1 MLYYKVQQINTMSE
15 NFKKIK
21 KRITVEAAV
30 KSAVAGISC
39 GLFSVGILLLIL
51 KLSSVGIN
59 AGYYVLMGVGVSA
72 AVSIGLFLY
81 LKPTDAKLAVKL
93 DGEYSL
99 NEKIQTMVTYSY
111 SDGEMHKLQRE
122 DADAKLKGLPPRKI
136 AFSKIWYFL
145 LAAMLAVAMFLTG
158 VLVPVKDVANEE
170 PPAVELPPEEGEKK
184 FEYTLFLQNL
194 MAQLIREVRECSL
207 DEEQKSIYVLI
218 LTDLDKTLKTVEY
231 ESGMKSA
238 VLGAVEDIDEI
249 TAAAN
254 SGEKLSAKIKTFGE
268 DLASAISGGIK
279 IYKSAGSLNSIE
291 RVESIKGT
299 LGDAVTGFTSK
310 KTANTLNGLK
320 VPKEEGL
327 ENVLNTFIVNIA
339 AALAGTDVAEDDL
352 LFASLKTFANE
363 LSGIVGNLGPFGN
376 DTLYRKIEEAF
387 KRFENNFVDSLVF
400 QNFNCMMDVF
410 TRRKLAD
417 IFGLDYSE
425 LPELPYDD
433 SENGEG
439 SGGSGNEGEGGIK
452 DPEGGNQGG
461 MGDGNEIYGSDDLIY
476 NPDTGEFVKY
486 GELLEEY
493 HSKVLYLLMNGD
505 WSDETKR
512 YIEKYYEILFGGV
525 KQDEPDEK

>member
-15 NFKKIK
+15 TFKKIK

-51 KLSSVGIN
+51 KLCSVGIN
-59 AGYYVLMGVGVSA
+59 AGYYVLIGVGVSA
-72 AVSIGLFLY
+72 AVGIGLFLF

-99 NEKIQTMVTYSY
+99 NEKIQTMVTYSD

-122 DADAKLKGLPPRKI
+122 DADAKLKDLPSRKI
-136 AFSKIWYFL
+136 AFSRIWYFL
-145 LAAMLAVAMFLTG
+145 LAAVLAVAMFLTG

-207 DEEQKSIYVLI
+207 DEEQKSLYVLI